1 MSEFYTV
8 LTALCVI
15 IAVFLFIGLVITF
28 DPIGSLISLL
38 RRKLP
43 ERRIRRARQTI
54 ERYNLDRVLTASE
67 RSAVVLEYLRDN
79 NMIVQ
84 KGDRVG

>member
-15 IAVFLFIGLVITF
+15 ITVCLLIGLAITF
-28 DPIGSLISLL
+28 DPIGSLITML

-79 NMIVQ
+79 GMIVQ
-84 KGDRVG
+84 RGGATK